1 MILTIDTCT
10 AAVYLAGDLRN
21 VALSFLG
28 TTDTRALN
36 LSSSDPKFKQL
47 ERFLNNLRISIP
59 TSNGR
64 RTKTIRG
71 LIERAGK
78 FEFSKNDGQ
87 ESTVALHF
95 QETYNI
101 RIRYS
106 EIFGVN
112 ISGKNNPHP
121 SVIPAELCEVIPG
134 QLYKR
139 KVPEY
144 LTAKVVDFAK
154 IKPQDRFRKISQSAE
169 AYRRSEFV
177 VESGMQ
183 IDTQPLQINARRLN
197 VPRVLYGVGNSVNV
211 RDGGWNVV
219 GKQFSSPKTFNSWAV
234 IDFVGDKL
242 TMDDIRDRVRA
253 LSSCCQQLGMGRNFR
268 SPSYDRPGQSPLTR
282 RKSHETF

>member
-10 AAVYLAGDLRN
+10 AAVYVSCFILCYLLPTTLFRYLAGDLRN

-36 LSSSDPKFKQL
+36 LSPSDPKFKQL
-47 ERFLNNLRISIP
+47 EKFLNNVQISIP

-71 LIERAGK
+71 LVERAGR
-78 FEFSKNDGQ
+78 FVFSKNDGQ
-87 ESTVALHF
+87 ESTVAVCLLFPSGHSIPLLNTVKLHF

-112 ISGKNNPHP
+112 ISGKKNPHP

-154 IKPQDRFRKISQSAE
+154 IRPQDRFKKITQSVRYAS
-169 AYRRSEFV
+169 A
-177 VESGMQ
+177 
-183 IDTQPLQINARRLN
+183 
-197 VPRVLYGVGNSVNV
+197 LYYLI
-211 RDGGWNVV
+211 
-219 GKQFSSPKTFNSWAV
+219 SS
-234 IDFVGDKL
+234 
-242 TMDDIRDRVRA
+242 
-253 LSSCCQQLGMGRNFR
+253 
-268 SPSYDRPGQSPLTR
+268 
-282 RKSHETF
+282 